1 MKSFRIYLLIWFGQ
15 FISMFGTTMT
25 GFALGVWFLEQ
36 NSSVS
41 SYSTI
46 LATVL
51 TPSILL
57 TPIIGVFIDRVHR
70 KRLILIGHLGAGVCS
85 LIIFTLFITDSF
97 NFTIIAIIIAVSSTF
112 NALVAPSLL
121 AATSTLVKK
130 EDLAKTSG
138 LDGLGRALCTIAAA
152 PTAVLLLS
160 LIDLTGILVID
171 IISFSIAV
179 ISILFVSIP
188 HLDETLEKLSPKKF
202 LNELMLGPRYIKEHT
217 NLIYLLI
224 FFSLFCFFIG
234 VGNAIFPPYVLSI
247 GNRQDLAMVLSAGGI
262 GTLIGGVTLMAWGGP
277 QKKIKGVILFAA
289 CYGTVLL
296 LAIPQPTI
304 IIITCAIF
312 IASFMHILSWG
323 CNQVIWQK
331 KVELSK
337 QGRVFTFAITACTI
351 SIPIGAKVAG
361 WAVDNLFT
369 PSLLPSGFLKNSII
383 ADIIGVG
390 ANRGIALMFVI
401 SAFAV
406 ILLSALAFRSKKIWN
421 IEAELADKH

>member
-36 NSSVS
+36 NGSVS

-46 LATVL
+46 LVTVL

-57 TPIIGVFIDRVHR
+57 TPIIGVFIDRIHR
-70 KRLILIGHLGAGVCS
+70 KRLILIGHIGAGVCS
-85 LIIFTLFITDSF
+85 LIIISLLITDSF
-97 NFTIIAIIIAVSSTF
+97 NFIYIAIIIAISSTF
-112 NALVAPSLL
+112 NALVGPSLL
-121 AATSTLVKK
+121 AATSTLVDKK
-130 EDLAKTSG
+130 NLEKTSG

-152 PTAVLLLS
+152 PIAVLLLS
-160 LIDLTGILVID
+160 IIDLTGILIID

-179 ISILFVSIP
+179 ISISFISIP
-188 HLDETLEKLSPKKF
+188 HHDEILEKLSPKKF
-202 LNELMLGPRYIKEHT
+202 LTELMIGPRYIKEHT

-224 FFSLFCFFIG
+224 FFSMFCFFIG

-262 GTLIGGVTLMAWGGP
+262 GTLLGGITLMIWGGP
-277 QKKIKGVILFAA
+277 KKKIRGVLLFAA
-289 CYGTVLL
+289 CYGAILL

-312 IASFMHILSWG
+312 TASFMQIISWG

-331 KVELSK
+331 KVEPNK

-361 WAVDNLFT
+361 WAVDHLFT
-369 PSLLPSGFLKNSII
+369 PALLAGGALDDSVI
-383 ADIIGVG
+383 ADVIGTG
-390 ANRGIALMFVI
+390 PSRGIALMFVI
-401 SAFAV
+401 SAIAV
-406 ILLSALAFRSKKIWN
+406 ILLSVLAFRSEKIRK
-421 IEAELADKH
+421 IETEIPDKH